1 MPGLLI
7 VDDEEFIVPRR
18 FTMSQ
23 WMGWYQG
30 GGSTDRVGPVPGK
43 SMIAYRGKLLH
54 HVILPIALLV
64 ALSMGVVVAFIWFS
78 ARTQDEVAL
87 SQSVE
92 TVRDAIDRQLAQIG
106 LAATDYTWWD
116 EAVANLDVVL
126 NENWADN
133 NVGFY
138 IHQVHGYELSLVID
152 RANQTIYEQ
161 VDGERQPEL
170 DAFDVLTPELHV
182 LVEQARAAPIEEP
195 QPATGLL
202 RFGDGLVLVG
212 ASAVTPQEPG
222 DASTS
227 DRRRVVVVFAK
238 KVTEEFLQSIG
249 APLPLTDLRLAPP
262 GIALQTA
269 AFLPLLA
276 PKGDLLGYLNWQPH
290 QPGRAFLRAIAPAL
304 AIAILVIAAFTYA
317 VLRHARETTNAMEAS
332 ESRFRDVA
340 DASSD
345 WIWEVD
351 AALRLTFISERYA
364 LVTGRPPAASLG
376 MPIAGLFHPGES
388 PDRWRRYLDD
398 LQHWHPF
405 RDVVSLC
412 EDANGINRTVRL
424 AGKPVLDASGKAIGY
439 RGTATDITAEIEAGR
454 RAEYLAMHDP
464 LTGLPNRVLLLERL
478 EQAIASVSRRRDM
491 AALLLIDL
499 DRFKDINDTLG
510 HPAGDLLLQQVAV
523 RLSACVREVD
533 TVARIGGDEF
543 SLVLVGIKDAAD
555 AQLLSRRLLETFQTP
570 FDLSG
575 HEVLVTISVGVALIP
590 IDGSIPDRLM
600 KHADIALYRAKEEG
614 RNTGRFFEPEMDA
627 RLQRRK
633 ALERELRLALSRD
646 ELALYYQPKVS
657 LRNDEVAGV
666 EALVRWQHPERGLVP
681 PSEFIGVAE
690 ETGLILQ
697 LGEWVLRTACRQAAA
712 WPGLEVSVNISP
724 AQFRQPDLVQIV
736 RSALQDSGLEP
747 HRLEL
752 EVTESVLIQQPDA
765 AAKLLDD
772 LKALG
777 VHVAMDDFGTGY
789 SSLSYLQR
797 FHFDKIKIDRSFIWA
812 IGKEP
817 TATAI
822 VRAVINLADSLG
834 MVTCAEGVETDEQ
847 LGALRHEGCSEV
859 QGYLFGKPMPAAE
872 FAHRYGIRAN
882 GSSRRVEALATA
894 PA

>member
-1 MPGLLI
+1 MRERRGKMI
-7 VDDEEFIVPRR
+7 QHVIVP
-18 FTMSQ
+18 
-23 WMGWYQG
+23 
-30 GGSTDRVGPVPGK
+30 
-43 SMIAYRGKLLH
+43 IA
-54 HVILPIALLV
+54 ALVVV
-64 ALSMGVVVAFIWFS
+64 AMGVVVSFVWFS
-78 ARTQDEVAL
+78 AQNQDQIAL
-87 SQSVE
+87 QQSIEAVQS
-92 TVRDAIDRQLAQIG
+92 AITRQGTQIG
-106 LAATDYTWWD
+106 RVAKDYSWWNDAAR
-116 EAVANLDVVL
+116 NLVL
-126 NENWADN
+126 DFDPEWADLSI
-133 NVGFY
+133 GFY
-138 IHQVHGYELSLVID
+138 VFENHGYEMSFV
-152 RANQTIYEQ
+152 
-161 VDGERQPEL
+161 VDGQDRTTYASAEDRRISA
-170 DAFDVLTPELHV
+170 DAFDTLRHGLERLIAEARSAPLDKPEL
-182 LVEQARAAPIEEP
+182 AF
-195 QPATGLL
+195 GLL
-202 RFGDGLVLVG
+202 RSSGGDVLLVG
-212 ASAVTPQEPG
+212 LSTITPEQSADFQLPAGPRSVLIYTKKIDAAFLDTIAAS
-222 DASTS
+222 
-227 DRRRVVVVFAK
+227 
-238 KVTEEFLQSIG
+238 
-249 APLPLTDLRLAPP
+249 LPLADLRL
-262 GIALQTA
+262 QTGA
-269 AFLPLLA
+269 VAESGSVLPLVA
-276 PKGDLLGYLNWQPH
+276 PDGTRLGALTWQPH
-290 QPGRAFLRAIAPAL
+290 QPGSEFLRAVTPAL
-304 AIAILVIAAFTYA
+304 TLAIIVIAAFTYA
-317 VLRHARETTNAMEAS
+317 VLRHAREAANTMEAS
-332 ESRFRDVA
+332 EARFRDVA

-351 AALRLTFISERYA
+351 ASLRLTFISERYA
-364 LVTGRPPAASLG
+364 LVTGKPPEASLG
-376 MPIAGLFHPGES
+376 TPIAGLFHPGEG

-398 LQHWHPF
+398 LQNWLPF

-464 LTGLPNRVLLLERL
+464 LTRLPNRVLLLERL

-614 RNTGRFFEPEMDA
+614 RNTSRFFEPEMDA

-657 LRNDEVAGV
+657 LHNDEVAGV

-681 PSEFIGVAE
+681 PVEFIGVAE

-712 WPGLEVSVNISP
+712 WPDLEVSVNISP

-736 RSALQDSGLEP
+736 RGALQDSGLEP

-772 LKALG
+772 LKGLG
-777 VHVAMDDFGTGY
+777 VRVAMDDFGTGY

-817 TATAI
+817 TAKAI

-872 FAHRYGIRAN
+872 FARRYGIRVN
-882 GSSRRVEALATA
+882 GSSRRVEVLA
-894 PA
+894 PAPA

>member
-1 MPGLLI
+1 
-7 VDDEEFIVPRR
+7 
-18 FTMSQ
+18 MSE
-23 WMGWYQG
+23 
-30 GGSTDRVGPVPGK
+30 R
-43 SMIAYRGKLLH
+43 RGKMIQ
-54 HVILPIALLV
+54 HVIAPIA
-64 ALSMGVVVAFIWFS
+64 ALVVVAMSVVVSFVWFS
-78 ARTQDEVAL
+78 ARNQDEIAL
-87 SQSVE
+87 KQSVE
-92 TVRDAIDRQLAQIG
+92 AVQSAIARHGEQIG
-106 LAATDYTWWD
+106 RVAKDYSWWND
-116 EAVANLDVVL
+116 AVRSLVLDFDP
-126 NENWADN
+126 EWADLSI
-133 NVGFY
+133 GFY
-138 IHQVHGYELSLVID
+138 VFENHGYEMSFV
-152 RANQTIYEQ
+152 
-161 VDGERQPEL
+161 VDGQDRTTYASAEDRRIVA
-170 DAFDVLTPELHV
+170 DAFDTLQHGLQQLIAEARSAPPGKPEPAYGLLLSSAGDVLLVGLSTITPEQSADFQLPEGPRSV
-182 LVEQARAAPIEEP
+182 LIY
-195 QPATGLL
+195 T
-202 RFGDGLVLVG
+202 
-212 ASAVTPQEPG
+212 
-222 DASTS
+222 
-227 DRRRVVVVFAK
+227 
-238 KVTEEFLQSIG
+238 KVIDDEFLGTIAAS
-249 APLPLTDLRLAPP
+249 LPLEDLRLQSDA
-262 GIALQTA
+262 ATQTGA
-269 AFLPLLA
+269 MLPLLA
-276 PKGDLLGYLNWQPH
+276 PDGSQLGLLTWQPH
-290 QPGRAFLRAIAPAL
+290 QPGSEFLRAVTPAL
-304 AIAILVIAAFTYA
+304 AVAIVVIGAFTYA
-317 VLRHARETTNAMEAS
+317 VLRHARETTDAIEAS
-332 ESRFRDVA
+332 EARFRDVA

-351 AALRLTFISERYA
+351 ATLRLTFISERYA
-364 LVTGRPPAASLG
+364 LVTGRPPEASLG
-376 MPIAGLFHPGES
+376 MPVAGLFHPGET
-388 PDRWRRYLDD
+388 PDRWHQHLDD
-398 LQHWHPF
+398 LQHWRAF
-405 RDVVSLC
+405 RNVVSLC

-424 AGKPVLDASGKAIGY
+424 AAKPVLDAAGKAIGY

-478 EQAIASVSRRRDM
+478 EQAIASVGRRRDM
-491 AALLLIDL
+491 AALLLLDL
-499 DRFKDINDTLG
+499 DRFKDVNDTLG

-523 RLSACVREVD
+523 RLSASVREVD

-543 SLVLVGIKDAAD
+543 SIVLAGIKDAAD

-575 HEVLVTISVGVALIP
+575 HEVLVTVSVGIVLIP
-590 IDGSIPDRLM
+590 IDGSIPDKLLQ
-600 KHADIALYRAKEEG
+600 HADIALYRAKEEG
-614 RNTGRFFEPEMDA
+614 RNASRFFEPEMDA

-646 ELALYYQPKVS
+646 ELTLYYQPKVS
-657 LRNDEVAGV
+657 LRKDEVAGT

-681 PSEFIGVAE
+681 PIEFIGVAE

-712 WPGLEVSVNISP
+712 WPDLEVSVNISP

-736 RSALQDSGLEP
+736 RSALADSGLAP

-817 TATAI
+817 TAKAI
-822 VRAVINLADSLG
+822 VRAVINLANSLG

-847 LGALRHEGCSEV
+847 LSALRREGCSEV

-872 FAHRYGIRAN
+872 FARRYGLRAK
-882 GSSRRVEALATA
+882 GSSRRVEILETS

>member
-1 MPGLLI
+1 
-7 VDDEEFIVPRR
+7 V
-18 FTMSQ
+18 
-23 WMGWYQG
+23 
-30 GGSTDRVGPVPGK
+30 
-43 SMIAYRGKLLH
+43 
-54 HVILPIALLV
+54 PIAALV
-64 ALSMGVVVAFIWFS
+64 VVAMSVVVAFIWFS
-78 ARTQDEVAL
+78 ARSQDQIAL
-87 SQSVE
+87 EQSV
-92 TVRDAIDRQLAQIG
+92 TSVR
-106 LAATDYTWWD
+106 
-116 EAVANLDVVL
+116 EAVSRHLAHLGVTVKDYSWWNDSALNLDL
-126 NENWADN
+126 RFDPEWAHTN
-133 NVGFY
+133 IGFY
-138 IHQVHGYELSLVID
+138 VYDVHGFELSFVINRQD
-152 RANQTIYEQ
+152 QTVYGQ
-161 VDGERQPEL
+161 VEGERTDTTAFEL
-170 DAFDVLTPELHV
+170 LSEDLARLIAD
-182 LVEQARAAPIEEP
+182 ARAASTSEP
-195 QPATGLL
+195 SAAVGLL
-202 RFGDGLVLVG
+202 PTEEGIALVG
-212 ASAVTPQEPG
+212 VSAVTPE
-222 DASTS
+222 DASVPVAPAGP
-227 DRRRVVVVFAK
+227 RVVLVYAK
-238 KVTEEFLQSIG
+238 KMTEEFLQGI
-249 APLPLTDLRLAPP
+249 AEPLPVTDLRLVPP
-262 GIALQTA
+262 DAGLDAA
-269 AFLPLLA
+269 AFLPLRTLQ
-276 PKGDLLGYLNWQPH
+276 GDLLGRLVWQPN
-290 QPGRAFLRAIAPAL
+290 QPGREFLRAVTPAL
-304 AIAILVIAAFTYA
+304 AIAIVVIAAFTYA
-317 VLRHARETTNAMEAS
+317 VLRHARETTNTMEAS
-332 ESRFRDVA
+332 EARFRDVA

-351 AALRLTFISERYA
+351 ASLRLTFISERYA
-364 LVTGRPPAASLG
+364 LVTGRPPEASLG
-376 MPIAGLFHPGES
+376 MPIAGLFHPGEG

-398 LQHWHPF
+398 LQHWLPF

-464 LTGLPNRVLLLERL
+464 LTRLPNRVLLLERL

-614 RNTGRFFEPEMDA
+614 RNTSRFFEPEMDA

-657 LRNDEVAGV
+657 LHNDEVAGV

-681 PSEFIGVAE
+681 PGEFIGVAE

-712 WPGLEVSVNISP
+712 WPDLEVSVNISP

-736 RSALQDSGLEP
+736 RGALQDSGLEP

-772 LKALG
+772 LKGLG
-777 VHVAMDDFGTGY
+777 VRVAMDDFGTGY

-817 TATAI
+817 TAKAI

-872 FAHRYGIRAN
+872 FVRRYGIRVN
-882 GSSRRVEALATA
+882 GSSRRAEVPA
-894 PA
+894 PAPA